1 MSACGVWT
9 VLHTEM
15 CCTLRCACLVEE
27 QPPKMVAIREYIR
40 LAWQIGAAAVHKVNA
55 WQTAGLGNLL
65 KT

>member
-1 MSACGVWT
+1 MF
-9 VLHTEM
+9 
-15 CCTLRCACLVEE
+15 
-27 QPPKMVAIREYIR
+27 AIREYIR